1 MNEDEDGTGSP
12 TSSSFTLQIPI
23 LTSNNSRRDFN
34 IQNPKIFYINF
45 SLTILLLI
53 SCLIFTLHIIM
64 KAEDY
69 RYLIKDKFYEII
81 DSFDS
86 YCNQGLSPEEAFNK
100 ACKENNINNWL

>member
-1 MNEDEDGTGSP
+1 
-12 TSSSFTLQIPI
+12 
-23 LTSNNSRRDFN
+23 
-34 IQNPKIFYINF
+34 
-45 SLTILLLI
+45 
-53 SCLIFTLHIIM
+53 M

-69 RYLIKDKFYEII
+69 RYLIKDKFYDII